1 MTFELSNT
9 INTKSLFHS
18 RMSRMGQ
25 IDIEERKESLVHAD
39 AALEYLDHEDTAP
52 MTTIDE
58 KNLVRKID
66 WMIIPLMWCCYNL
79 QYLDKTL
86 INYAAVG

>member
-1 MTFELSNT
+1 
-9 INTKSLFHS
+9 
-18 RMSRMGQ
+18 MGQ
-25 IDIEERKESLVHAD
+25 VDIEERKESLVQVD
-39 AALEYLDHEDTAP
+39 AALEFLNHEDTAT

-58 KNLVRKID
+58 KKLVRKID

-86 INYAAVG
+86 INYAAVRWHKNGPVDDVLPADTI